1 MTTAGVL
8 AGCSPTGRTN
18 PEDSFSNPPST
29 QSPGAERGKELFR
42 QQDLFIS
49 GIDGV
54 NIYRIPSLI
63 VSSKG
68 TILAFCEAR
77 DGDDGDPTDLV
88 LKRSRYDGGPSVPRK
103 LNGYERIFGYGI
115 NWEPMQLVLPGEGKA
130 ITNPCPV
137 VDRDDGTIVM
147 CCRHLFGSSLA
158 EHLKAPWNGRTLV
171 LKSTDDGVTW
181 SRPLDIT
188 PSVGAFIP
196 GPGVGIQLQSG
207 RLVIPG
213 YDNDTRIGRRAS
225 HVIYSDDRG
234 RTWRAGAKVRKE
246 TNESQVVELVDG
258 TLMLNMR
265 GGRYRNVALSRD
277 GGQSW
282 YEEFEDETLPDPR
295 CQASLLRYS
304 TAAAGGENRLLF
316 ANIPNSG
323 PFVDRNDLT
332 VRLSNDE
339 GQSWPISRRVHD
351 GPAAYSCLSVLAD
364 GTIGL
369 LYETGAVH
377 PYERIKFVRFNLEW
391 LTSAPSGSS
400 SHQRNF
406 EVRRTV

>member
-1 MTTAGVL
+1 M
-8 AGCSPTGRTN
+8 
-18 PEDSFSNPPST
+18 
-29 QSPGAERGKELFR
+29 
-42 QQDLFIS
+42 
-49 GIDGV
+49 
-54 NIYRIPSLI
+54 
-63 VSSKG
+63 
-68 TILAFCEAR
+68 
-77 DGDDGDPTDLV
+77 
-88 LKRSRYDGGPSVPRK
+88 
-103 LNGYERIFGYGI
+103 
-115 NWEPMQLVLPGEGKA
+115 
-130 ITNPCPV
+130 
-137 VDRDDGTIVM
+137 
-147 CCRHLFGSSLA
+147 
-158 EHLKAPWNGRTLV
+158 
-171 LKSTDDGVTW
+171 
-181 SRPLDIT
+181 
-188 PSVGAFIP
+188 
-196 GPGVGIQLQSG
+196 
-207 RLVIPG
+207 
-213 YDNDTRIGRRAS
+213 
-225 HVIYSDDRG
+225 
-234 RTWRAGAKVRKE
+234 KE

-295 CQASLLRYS
+295 CQASLLRCS

-391 LTSAPSGSS
+391 LTSAGTKS
-400 SHQRNF
+400 
-406 EVRRTV
+406 